1 MGDTPVGTEDWPG
14 SRPMILGIAG
24 GSGSGK
30 TTIAEALI
38 DAIGPDVVL
47 IEHDAYYRDLSDL
60 PLERRAAANFDHPD
74 SLETALLVRHLELL
88 LEGSPIE
95 KPRYDFSRYVR
106 LAETVTV
113 HSAPVILV
121 EGILVLAEAPLR
133 ALMDLKIFV
142 DTDPDLRLARRLR
155 RDLEER
161 GRSPASV
168 LEQYEATVRPM
179 HLQFVEP
186 SKRYADIIIPEG
198 YNTGAVG
205 TVIGMIRQFLR
216 R

>member
-1 MGDTPVGTEDWPG
+1 MGETPVGTEEWPA

-60 PLERRAAANFDHPD
+60 PLERRAATNFDHPD

-88 LEGSPIE
+88 LEGSAIE
-95 KPRYDFSRYVR
+95 KPCYDFSMYVR

-113 HSAPVILV
+113 RPAPVILV

-161 GRSPASV
+161 GRSAASV